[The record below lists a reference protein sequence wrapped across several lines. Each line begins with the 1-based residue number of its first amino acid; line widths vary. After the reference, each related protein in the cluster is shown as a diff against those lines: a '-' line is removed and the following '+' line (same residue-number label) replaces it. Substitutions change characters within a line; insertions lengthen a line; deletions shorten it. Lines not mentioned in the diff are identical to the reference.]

1 MNIRKKSNFSVN
13 GEYFALSNED
23 GSLKIFETSTNT
35 VKRECILN
43 SSTNYRC
50 SSLIWGPTKHEVN
63 LAERKK
69 IDDKSFT
76 NAQYLI
82 IGTEGGQILLYDFIE
97 EKFYNHFITS
107 HSDAV
112 NDLFWHSSSN
122 RLFSCST
129 DKSIG
134 VWDITS
140 TKNTKVKLSVAL
152 FDFCIEFLSNKW
164 EADNEPLN
172 SICVIDNENLLA
184 ASTSITWWNI
194 KEQTIIK
201 KFDGH
206 NSEIFALLPVIST
219 DVSSNSYFLS
229 AAVGDSKINAWHLNV
244 ENSKH
249 SVASFNIQGDL
260 ESLDPMYLSA
270 IIKEGPLLLF
280 KHVLNGRPKKN
291 LEPQKTLHILSN
303 TADSTKPSI
312 TPIIAS
318 RFSEDLTFCTIAYGS
333 YENPIFE
340 KMKIDDFPKT
350 LTLCREKPLLSE
362 ETATLISE
370 VKMYNKLGEYISANG
385 TLILNSKLST
395 PKKKKQKD
403 PDLNTPCKEIEESVS
418 ENENIQSPIHRR
430 EPSSSPNVK
439 KTRKSKQSVSPERN
453 VESFTEESFSNPS
466 NVIDNLSRCLQTED
480 KTLLNM
486 VLKCDDEELIESS
499 VKKIPENKLK
509 FILQGIYNIVTN
521 QQNRLYAKK
530 WLKKILSI
538 HLRHIMQCEDL
549 KETIDL
555 IENYFNQQR
564 FDEKGKLLLQLESV
578 LSLLIQNEDSDTI
591 DSDTDKEMET

>member
-69 IDDKSFT
+69 IEDDQGFT

-82 IGTEGGQILLYDFIE
+82 IGTEEGHILLYDFIE
-97 EKFYNHFITS
+97 EKFFNHFITS

-112 NDLFWHSSSN
+112 NDLFWHSSSS

-134 VWDITS
+134 IWDITS
-140 TKNTKVKLSVAL
+140 TKIQS
-152 FDFCIEFLSNKW
+152 KW

-249 SVASFNIQGDL
+249 SVASFNIRGDL
-260 ESLDPMYLSA
+260 ESLDVTRNFSKNKPMYLSA

-312 TPIIAS
+312 TPIVAS
-318 RFSEDLTFCTIAYGS
+318 RFSEDLTFCTIAYGN

-340 KMKIDDFPKT
+340 KVKIDDFPKT

-403 PDLNTPCKEIEESVS
+403 PDLNTPCKETEESVS
-418 ENENIQSPIHRR
+418 ENEKIQSPIHRR

-439 KTRKSKQSVSPERN
+439 KKRKSKQSVSPERN
-453 VESFTEESFSNPS
+453 VEVFTEESCISNPS

-521 QQNRLYAKK
+521 QQNRLYSKK

-538 HLRHIMQCEDL
+538 HLRHIMQSDDL

-564 FDEKGKLLLQLESV
+564 FDEKAKLLLQLESV
-578 LSLLIQNEDSDTI
+578 LSLLIQNEDSDTT